1 MCCDDDFRSRRK
13 FFLHIFTKHST
24 HERRAFL
31 HKFQSVMRR
40 RKKGVDDDA
49 KTTTTT
55 KKVSSKSSSSN
66 KSSTSGSKARK
77 RKDLVAIGKI
87 LKCLFLFTGILLG
100 LSMVG
105 VKRQREERQEQR
117 VTTSSF
123 PPEEQMKELEK
134 AREMLR
140 ANYVQAYDAIENEF
154 NVFSNQKML
163 DVYADMFSESL
174 GEEARAAIWE
184 RATEKFYSRA
194 EYSSADGERA
204 RRQRE
209 AHGTFAPEVSAKKE
223 FAADDPKR
231 FKRLVELV
239 RDKMENGAPPKEGE
253 QKGEK
258 DVEVTMRAETKKAAR
273 SAALTAFV
281 FEVLQTLQEEGS
293 SYFAEKAPD
302 FDHV

>member
-1 MCCDDDFRSRRK
+1 MMTFAREGN
-13 FFLHIFTKHST
+13 FFFTSSLNTQLTK
-24 HERRAFL
+24 EELFL

-49 KTTTTT
+49 KTTTT

-87 LKCLFLFTGILLG
+87 LKCLFLFAGILLG

-105 VKRQREERQEQR
+105 VKRQREERQQR

-140 ANYVQAYDAIENEF
+140 ANYVQAYDAIESEF

-239 RDKMENGAPPKEGE
+239 RDKMENGAPPKGE

>member
-1 MCCDDDFRSRRK
+1 MMTFAREGNFFFTSSRNTQ
-13 FFLHIFTKHST
+13 LTK
-24 HERRAFL
+24 EELFL

-49 KTTTTT
+49 KTTTT

-77 RKDLVAIGKI
+77 RKDLVAIGNI
-87 LKCLFLFTGILLG
+87 LKCLFLFAGILLG

-105 VKRQREERQEQR
+105 VKRQREERQQR

-140 ANYVQAYDAIENEF
+140 ANYVQAYDAIEREF

-163 DVYADMFSESL
+163 DVYADVFSESL

>member
-1 MCCDDDFRSRRK
+1 
-13 FFLHIFTKHST
+13 
-24 HERRAFL
+24 
-31 HKFQSVMRR
+31 MRR

-49 KTTTTT
+49 KTTTT

-87 LKCLFLFTGILLG
+87 LKCLFLFAGILLG

-105 VKRQREERQEQR
+105 VKRQREERQQR

-123 PPEEQMKELEK
+123 LQEEQMKELEK

-140 ANYVQAYDAIENEF
+140 ANYVKAYDAIESEF

-163 DVYADMFSESL
+163 DVYAEMFSESL

-223 FAADDPKR
+223 FAADDPMR

-239 RDKMENGAPPKEGE
+239 RDKMENGAPPKGE

>member
-1 MCCDDDFRSRRK
+1 MMTFAREGN
-13 FFLHIFTKHST
+13 FFFTSSLNTQLTK
-24 HERRAFL
+24 EELFL

-49 KTTTTT
+49 KTTTT

-87 LKCLFLFTGILLG
+87 LKCLFLFAGILLG

-105 VKRQREERQEQR
+105 VKRQREERQQR

-140 ANYVQAYDAIENEF
+140 ANYVIAYDAIEREF

-163 DVYADMFSESL
+163 DVYADVFSESL

-239 RDKMENGAPPKEGE
+239 RDKMENGAPPKGE

>member
-1 MCCDDDFRSRRK
+1 MMTFAREGN
-13 FFLHIFTKHST
+13 FFFTSSLNTQLTK
-24 HERRAFL
+24 EELFL

-49 KTTTTT
+49 KTTTT

-87 LKCLFLFTGILLG
+87 LKCLFLFAGILLG

-105 VKRQREERQEQR
+105 VKRQREERQQR
-117 VTTSSF
+117 VTTSAF

-140 ANYVQAYDAIENEF
+140 ANYVIAYDAIEREF

-163 DVYADMFSESL
+163 DVYADVFSESL

-239 RDKMENGAPPKEGE
+239 RDKMENGAPPKGE

>member
-1 MCCDDDFRSRRK
+1 MMTFAREGNFFFTSSRNTQ
-13 FFLHIFTKHST
+13 LTK
-24 HERRAFL
+24 EELFL

-49 KTTTTT
+49 KTTTT

-87 LKCLFLFTGILLG
+87 LKCLFLFAGILLG

-105 VKRQREERQEQR
+105 VKRQREERQQR

-140 ANYVQAYDAIENEF
+140 ANYVKAYDAIEREF

-163 DVYADMFSESL
+163 DAYADMFSESL

-239 RDKMENGAPPKEGE
+239 RDKMENGAPPKGE

>member
-1 MCCDDDFRSRRK
+1 MMTFAREGN
-13 FFLHIFTKHST
+13 FFFTSSLNTQLTK
-24 HERRAFL
+24 EELFL

-77 RKDLVAIGKI
+77 RKDLVAIGNI
-87 LKCLFLFTGILLG
+87 LKCLFLFAGILLG

-105 VKRQREERQEQR
+105 VKRQREERQQQR

-140 ANYVQAYDAIENEF
+140 ANYVIAYDAIEREF

-163 DVYADMFSESL
+163 DVYADVFSESL

-239 RDKMENGAPPKEGE
+239 RDKMENGAPPKGE

>member
-1 MCCDDDFRSRRK
+1 MMTFAREGNFFFTSSRNTQR
-13 FFLHIFTKHST
+13 TK
-24 HERRAFL
+24 EELFL

-49 KTTTTT
+49 KTTTTK

-77 RKDLVAIGKI
+77 RKDLVAIGNI
-87 LKCLFLFTGILLG
+87 LKCLFLFAGILLG

-105 VKRQREERQEQR
+105 VKRQREERQQR

>member
-1 MCCDDDFRSRRK
+1 MMTFAREGNFFFTSSRNTQ
-13 FFLHIFTKHST
+13 LTK
-24 HERRAFL
+24 EELFL

-87 LKCLFLFTGILLG
+87 LKCLFLFAGILLG

-105 VKRQREERQEQR
+105 VKRQREERQQR

>member
-1 MCCDDDFRSRRK
+1 MRIELARPPRILIADDTQKNVQVIGTVLRREGYQ
-13 FFLHIFTKHST
+13 INV
-24 HERRAFL
+24 A
-31 HKFQSVMRR
+31 
-40 RKKGVDDDA
+40 
-49 KTTTTT
+49 
-55 KKVSSKSSSSN
+55 SSGEQAIELAN
-66 KSSTSGSKARK
+66 KITP
-77 RKDLVAIGKI
+77 DLVLLDIMMPGGDGIETCQK
-87 LKCLFLFTGILLG
+87 LK
-100 LSMVG
+100 
-105 VKRQREERQEQR
+105 K
-117 VTTSSF
+117 
-123 PPEEQMKELEK
+123 MKELEK

>member
-1 MCCDDDFRSRRK
+1 MMTFAREGNFFFTSSRNTQ
-13 FFLHIFTKHST
+13 LTK
-24 HERRAFL
+24 EELFL

-49 KTTTTT
+49 KTTTT

-77 RKDLVAIGKI
+77 RKDLVAIGNI
-87 LKCLFLFTGILLG
+87 LKCLFLFAGILLG

-105 VKRQREERQEQR
+105 VKRQREERQQQR

-123 PPEEQMKELEK
+123 PPEEQMKELGK

-239 RDKMENGAPPKEGE
+239 RDKMENGAPPKGE
-253 QKGEK
+253 QKREK

>member
-1 MCCDDDFRSRRK
+1 
-13 FFLHIFTKHST
+13 
-24 HERRAFL
+24 
-31 HKFQSVMRR
+31 MRR

-49 KTTTTT
+49 KTTTT

-87 LKCLFLFTGILLG
+87 LKCLFLFAGILLG

-105 VKRQREERQEQR
+105 VKRQREERQQR

-123 PPEEQMKELEK
+123 LPEEQMKELEK

-140 ANYVQAYDAIENEF
+140 ANYVKAYDAIESEF

-163 DVYADMFSESL
+163 DVYAEMFSESL

-194 EYSSADGERA
+194 EYSADGGERA

-223 FAADDPKR
+223 FAVDDPKR

-239 RDKMENGAPPKEGE
+239 RDKMENGAPPKGE

>member
-1 MCCDDDFRSRRK
+1 MMTFAREGNFFFTSSRNTQ
-13 FFLHIFTKHST
+13 LTK
-24 HERRAFL
+24 EELFL

-77 RKDLVAIGKI
+77 RKDLVAIGNI
-87 LKCLFLFTGILLG
+87 LKCLFLFAGILLG

-105 VKRQREERQEQR
+105 VKRQREERQQQR

-140 ANYVQAYDAIENEF
+140 ANYVQAYDAIEREF

-239 RDKMENGAPPKEGE
+239 RDKMENGAPPKEE

>member
-1 MCCDDDFRSRRK
+1 MMTFAREGNFFFTSSRNTQR
-13 FFLHIFTKHST
+13 TK
-24 HERRAFL
+24 EELFL

-49 KTTTTT
+49 KTTTTTT

-77 RKDLVAIGKI
+77 RKDLVAIGNI
-87 LKCLFLFTGILLG
+87 LKCLFLFAGILLG

-105 VKRQREERQEQR
+105 VKRQREERQQQR

-140 ANYVQAYDAIENEF
+140 ANYVQAYGAIENEF

>member
-1 MCCDDDFRSRRK
+1 
-13 FFLHIFTKHST
+13 
-24 HERRAFL
+24 
-31 HKFQSVMRR
+31 MRR

-49 KTTTTT
+49 KTTTT

-87 LKCLFLFTGILLG
+87 LKCLFLFAGILLG

-105 VKRQREERQEQR
+105 VKRQREERQQR

-140 ANYVQAYDAIENEF
+140 ANYVKAYGAIEREF

-163 DVYADMFSESL
+163 DAYADMFSESL
-174 GEEARAAIWE
+174 GEEARVAIWE
-184 RATEKFYSRA
+184 RATEKFYLRA

>member
-1 MCCDDDFRSRRK
+1 MQSR
-13 FFLHIFTKHST
+13 
-24 HERRAFL
+24 
-31 HKFQSVMRR
+31 
-40 RKKGVDDDA
+40 
-49 KTTTTT
+49 
-55 KKVSSKSSSSN
+55 
-66 KSSTSGSKARK
+66 
-77 RKDLVAIGKI
+77 
-87 LKCLFLFTGILLG
+87 
-100 LSMVG
+100 
-105 VKRQREERQEQR
+105 
-117 VTTSSF
+117 
-123 PPEEQMKELEK
+123 
-134 AREMLR
+134 
-140 ANYVQAYDAIENEF
+140 EF

-163 DVYADMFSESL
+163 DAYADMFSESL

-209 AHGTFAPEVSAKKE
+209 AHGTFMRPEVSAKKE

-239 RDKMENGAPPKEGE
+239 RDKMENGHHRKENRR
-253 QKGEK
+253 GEK

-293 SYFAEKAPD
+293 ELFRRKSA
-302 FDHV
+302 

>member
-1 MCCDDDFRSRRK
+1 
-13 FFLHIFTKHST
+13 
-24 HERRAFL
+24 
-31 HKFQSVMRR
+31 MRR

-49 KTTTTT
+49 KTTTTK

-87 LKCLFLFTGILLG
+87 LKCLFLFAGILLG

-105 VKRQREERQEQR
+105 VKRQREERQQQR

-140 ANYVQAYDAIENEF
+140 ANYVKAYDAIEREF

-163 DVYADMFSESL
+163 DVYADVFSESL

>member
-1 MCCDDDFRSRRK
+1 MMTFAREGN
-13 FFLHIFTKHST
+13 FFFTSSLNTQLTK
-24 HERRAFL
+24 EELFL

-49 KTTTTT
+49 KTTTT

-87 LKCLFLFTGILLG
+87 LKCLFLFAGILLG

-105 VKRQREERQEQR
+105 VKRQREERQQR

-140 ANYVQAYDAIENEF
+140 ANYVIAYDAIEREF

-163 DVYADMFSESL
+163 DVYADVFSESL

-223 FAADDPKR
+223 FAADDPMR

-239 RDKMENGAPPKEGE
+239 RDKMENGAPPKGE

>member
-1 MCCDDDFRSRRK
+1 MMTFAREGN
-13 FFLHIFTKHST
+13 FFFTSSLITQLTK
-24 HERRAFL
+24 EELFL

-49 KTTTTT
+49 KTTTT

-87 LKCLFLFTGILLG
+87 LKCLFLFAGILLG

-105 VKRQREERQEQR
+105 VKRQREERQQR

-140 ANYVQAYDAIENEF
+140 ANYVQAYDAIEREF

-239 RDKMENGAPPKEGE
+239 RDKMENGAPPKGE

>member
-1 MCCDDDFRSRRK
+1 MMTFAREGNFFFTSSRNTQ
-13 FFLHIFTKHST
+13 LTK
-24 HERRAFL
+24 EELFL

-87 LKCLFLFTGILLG
+87 LKCLFLFAGILLG

-105 VKRQREERQEQR
+105 VKRQREERQQQR

-184 RATEKFYSRA
+184 RATEKFYSRG

-239 RDKMENGAPPKEGE
+239 RDKMENGAPPKGE

>member
-1 MCCDDDFRSRRK
+1 MMTFAREGN
-13 FFLHIFTKHST
+13 FFFTSSLNTQLTK
-24 HERRAFL
+24 EELFL

-49 KTTTTT
+49 KTTTT

-87 LKCLFLFTGILLG
+87 LKCLFLFAGILLG

-105 VKRQREERQEQR
+105 VKRQREERQQR

-140 ANYVQAYDAIENEF
+140 ANYVKAYDAIEREF

-163 DVYADMFSESL
+163 DVYADVFSESL

-239 RDKMENGAPPKEGE
+239 RDKMENGAPPKGE

>member
-1 MCCDDDFRSRRK
+1 
-13 FFLHIFTKHST
+13 
-24 HERRAFL
+24 
-31 HKFQSVMRR
+31 MRR
-40 RKKGVDDDA
+40 RKKGVDDDS
-49 KTTTTT
+49 KTTTT

-87 LKCLFLFTGILLG
+87 LKCLFLFAGILLG

-105 VKRQREERQEQR
+105 VKRQREERQQR
-117 VTTSSF
+117 VTTSF
-123 PPEEQMKELEK
+123 TPEEQMKELEK

-140 ANYVQAYDAIENEF
+140 ANYALAYDAIESEF
-154 NVFSNQKML
+154 NVFFNQKML
-163 DVYADMFSESL
+163 DVYAEAFSESL
-174 GEEARAAIWE
+174 GEEGRAAIWE

-194 EYSSADGERA
+194 EYSADGERA

-223 FAADDPKR
+223 FAVDDPKR

-302 FDHV
+302 FDNV

>member
-1 MCCDDDFRSRRK
+1 MMTFAREGN
-13 FFLHIFTKHST
+13 FFFTSSLNTQLTK
-24 HERRAFL
+24 EELFL

-49 KTTTTT
+49 KTTTT

-87 LKCLFLFTGILLG
+87 LKCLFLFAGILLG

-105 VKRQREERQEQR
+105 VKRQREERQQR

-140 ANYVQAYDAIENEF
+140 ANYVIAYDAIEREF

-163 DVYADMFSESL
+163 DVYADVFSESL

-239 RDKMENGAPPKEGE
+239 RDKMENGAPPKGE
-253 QKGEK
+253 QKREK

>member
-1 MCCDDDFRSRRK
+1 MMTFAREGN
-13 FFLHIFTKHST
+13 FFFTSSLNTQLTK
-24 HERRAFL
+24 EELFL

-87 LKCLFLFTGILLG
+87 LKCLFLFAGILLG

-105 VKRQREERQEQR
+105 VKRQREERQQR

-140 ANYVQAYDAIENEF
+140 ANYVQAYGAIENEF

-223 FAADDPKR
+223 FAVEDPMR

-239 RDKMENGAPPKEGE
+239 RDKMENGAPPKGE

>member
-1 MCCDDDFRSRRK
+1 MMTFAREGN
-13 FFLHIFTKHST
+13 FFFTSSLNTQLTK
-24 HERRAFL
+24 EELFL

-49 KTTTTT
+49 KTTTT

-87 LKCLFLFTGILLG
+87 LKCLFLFAGILLG

-105 VKRQREERQEQR
+105 VKRQREERQQR

-123 PPEEQMKELEK
+123 LPEEQMKELEK

-140 ANYVQAYDAIENEF
+140 ANYVKAYDAIESEF

-163 DVYADMFSESL
+163 DVYAEMFSESL

>member
-1 MCCDDDFRSRRK
+1 MMTFAREGNFFFTSSRK
-13 FFLHIFTKHST
+13 TH
-24 HERRAFL
+24 HERRAFSAQISERDAEA
-31 HKFQSVMRR
+31 K
-40 RKKGVDDDA
+40 KKGVDDDA
-49 KTTTTT
+49 KTTTT

-87 LKCLFLFTGILLG
+87 LKCLFLFAGILLG

-105 VKRQREERQEQR
+105 VKRQREERQQR

-123 PPEEQMKELEK
+123 PPEEQIKELEK

-140 ANYVQAYDAIENEF
+140 ANYVKAYDAIEREF

-163 DVYADMFSESL
+163 DAYADMFSESL

-209 AHGTFAPEVSAKKE
+209 AHGTFAPEVSVKKE

-239 RDKMENGAPPKEGE
+239 RDKMENGAPPKGE

>member
-24 HERRAFL
+24 HERKKLFL

-49 KTTTTT
+49 KTTTT

-87 LKCLFLFTGILLG
+87 LKCLFLFAGILLG

-105 VKRQREERQEQR
+105 VKRQREERQQQR

-140 ANYVQAYDAIENEF
+140 ANYVKAYDAIEREF

-163 DVYADMFSESL
+163 DAYADMFSESL

-239 RDKMENGAPPKEGE
+239 RDKMENGAPPKGE